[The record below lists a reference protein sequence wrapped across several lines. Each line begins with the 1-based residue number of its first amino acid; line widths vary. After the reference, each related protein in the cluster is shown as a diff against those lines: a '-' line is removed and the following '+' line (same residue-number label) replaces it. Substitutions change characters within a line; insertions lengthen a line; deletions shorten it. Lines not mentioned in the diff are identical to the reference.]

1 MGAMVEFNFVL
12 KLKDELDRKDFVAGK
27 TLRFQKS
34 GSRIYPID
42 VPMLLAD
49 RDWNIAGVIKVKD
62 FVTNSSETK
71 GSYEVIKVFDDN
83 TAKIFTENYSK
94 KYIK

>member
-12 KLKDELDRKDFVAGK
+12 KLKEELNRKEFAAGK

-49 RDWNIAGVIKVKD
+49 RDWNLVGVIKVKD
-62 FVTNSSETK
+62 FVTNSNETK
-71 GSYEVIKVFDDN
+71 GSYEVVKVFDDN
-83 TAKIFTENYSK
+83 TAKVFTENYSK